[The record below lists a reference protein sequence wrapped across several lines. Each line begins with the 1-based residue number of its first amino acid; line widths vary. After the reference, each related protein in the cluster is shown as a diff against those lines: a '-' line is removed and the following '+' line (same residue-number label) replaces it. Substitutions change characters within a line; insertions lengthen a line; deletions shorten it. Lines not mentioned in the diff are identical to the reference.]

1 MGEALVTNPEIS
13 ADYRCRSATTIG
25 TRNDLTNANGATD
38 QVAPLQRNRAP
49 HAPESCPTSQRN
61 RAPLRAE

>member
-13 ADYRCRSATTIG
+13 ADYGSSSPTTSVA
-25 TRNDLTNANGATD
+25 RDDLTTVNGATD

-49 HAPESCPTSQRN
+49 LPSGIVSHFERN
-61 RAPLRAE
+61 